1 MTELHLH
8 HNYGP
13 LAAENRLTPFRE
25 SPSMHSTA
33 SPVSI
38 SQLPKVEQNVASILL
53 NATQIKDNEL
63 QQLFAENISA
73 KLWRVAQRD
82 LKDNVI

>member
-1 MTELHLH
+1 MTELQIH

-13 LAAENRLTPFRE
+13 LAAENKLSQFHE
-25 SPSMHSTA
+25 VPSTHSTA

-38 SQLPKVEQNVASILL
+38 SHIPKAEDVASILL
-53 NATQIKDNEL
+53 KTSQTKDAEL
-63 QQLFAENISA
+63 QQLFAENIAA